1 MHLRKTKFLDQEC
14 TLKQRRQAISVVKTT
29 RKPIKDRADKIYYLW
44 GMLGLGNS
52 LTQNSVKREVTEDY
66 NYTESIIGSSDG
78 WEAFSVPN
86 DNYTLLYNQP
96 APDGTDGWM
105 KLTLNETQTDF
116 WTLQNSTLLNG
127 RVEVGS
133 TATISYKIFLD
144 TAALWG
150 DDSENDDDD
159 ISWQSFYGGRT
170 GSNTF
175 VTAGST
181 TPTSISNSISAIST
195 TNTIQLRQGSPFA
208 QDFPLAGAEVYIK
221 DLSIS
226 VTYT

>member
-1 MHLRKTKFLDQEC
+1 
-14 TLKQRRQAISVVKTT
+14 
-29 RKPIKDRADKIYYLW
+29 
-44 GMLGLGNS
+44 MLGLGNS
-52 LTQNSVKREVTEDY
+52 LTQNSVKREIREDF
-66 NYTESIIGSSDG
+66 NYTKSVIGSGDG

-86 DNYTLLYNQP
+86 DNYTLQYNQT
-96 APDGTDGWM
+96 APDSTDGWM

-116 WTLQNSTLLNG
+116 WALQNSTLLNG
-127 RVEVGS
+127 RIEVGS

-159 ISWQSFYGGRT
+159 IPWQSFYGGKT
-170 GSNTF
+170 GANTS
-175 VTAGST
+175 VTAGIA
-181 TPTSISNSISAIST
+181 TPTSISNSISATST
-195 TNTIQLRQGSPFA
+195 ASIIQLRQGFYLA
-208 QDFPLAGAEVYIK
+208 KDLPLAGAEVYIK